1 MECRH
6 LVTVNLAYLVD
17 SADDFL
23 FACHQRRVKDCLV
36 GVHELHGEKLLIGF
50 DFLCF
55 QKERNPVKVFFVP
68 EFEWHVD
75 MMDLKVN
82 FEFSLAEDG
91 FELEYFGLVCMEGF
105 FEVGPDPEEA
115 FDIEPFLLVL
125 VSAVF

>member
-1 MECRH
+1 
-6 LVTVNLAYLVD
+6 
-17 SADDFL
+17 
-23 FACHQRRVKDCLV
+23 
-36 GVHELHGEKLLIGF
+36 LHGEKLLIGF

-75 MMDLKVN
+75 MMDLEVD

-115 FDIEPFLLVL
+115 FDIEPLLLVL